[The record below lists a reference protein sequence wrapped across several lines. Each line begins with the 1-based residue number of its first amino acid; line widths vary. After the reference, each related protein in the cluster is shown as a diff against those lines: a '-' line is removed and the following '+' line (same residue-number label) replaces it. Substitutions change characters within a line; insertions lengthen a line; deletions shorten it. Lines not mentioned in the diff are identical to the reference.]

1 MVGQNDTF
9 DFITGDRRERV
20 ILWHMMLSLVAGLLL
35 GAFGE
40 MLAHGPG
47 PLVAAY
53 DPYAYLALALA
64 VGRTAAGFGWAALG
78 GVLAA
83 LGPVVPILAAGAFP
97 AGYHPFHVG
106 AEGTVPGVTLLAL
119 ALCAL
124 LAYAT
129 RRDGPRGDLAAALPA
144 GVLMIEA
151 VEAAQSGSWSVQ
163 AAAVLLLAVVLSLRR
178 GAGAVRSALAGAVLA
193 AAHLLFVAGP

>member
-1 MVGQNDTF
+1 MVGQHGTY
-9 DFITGDRRERV
+9 DFTAGDRRERA
-20 ILWHMMLSLVAGLLL
+20 ILWHMMLSLVGGLLL

-40 MLAHGPG
+40 MLAPGPG

-53 DPYAYLALALA
+53 DPYAYLLLALA
-64 VGRTAAGFGWAALG
+64 VGRTATGLGWAALAG
-78 GVLAA
+78 TLAA

-97 AGYHPFHVG
+97 SGYHPFHVG
-106 AEGTVPGVTLLAL
+106 AEGTVPGVTLLAF
-119 ALCAL
+119 AVCAL

-129 RRDGPRGDLAAALPA
+129 RRKGPGGDLAAALPA

-151 VEAAQSGSWSVQ
+151 VEAAQSGAWSVQ
-163 AAAVLLLAVVLSLRR
+163 AAAVLVLAVVLSLRR

-193 AAHLLFVAGP
+193 AAHLFLVAGP